1 MLHAPHVRVINMQA
15 ITTFITES
23 IWKVNVKS
31 LPLWK
36 RFLISFAR
44 FIYLIVSDLSN
55 GQLNLR
61 AMSLVFTT
69 ILSFVPLIAVS
80 FSVLKAFDVHNQ
92 IEPALLNLFAPMGDK
107 AAELTG
113 NIIGFVD
120 NVKVGLL
127 GTVGIAFLF
136 YSVIS
141 LLTKVEEAFN
151 YTWRIKK
158 TRSLAER
165 FSSYLSVLMVG
176 PVLVFAAMGTTA
188 SLLNN
193 SVTQSLA
200 GIEPFG
206 TLLALLTKLIPYL
219 LIILAFTFVYSFV
232 PNTKVRLVP
241 ALTGG
246 IAAGIL
252 WQSVGYI
259 YALFI
264 AQSSTQAAIYA
275 GFAILFFFMTWL
287 YLSWLILLVG
297 SSIAFYRQYPEY
309 LMAKTHSVA
318 MNNRDREHLAIN
330 VLVII
335 GKGFYSGNSPV
346 TIEAIVDE
354 IGCPKQSVEEIL
366 HCYEEAGLLL
376 RANNKQAAYSP
387 AVPLEN
393 LTVAEA
399 YQAIRASYA
408 IFSPILRHNAQ
419 SDSIALIIQRV
430 ESSIQNELGELTV
443 KQLIEMNE
451 DQKELVNIAAAQS

>member
-1 MLHAPHVRVINMQA
+1 MQ
-15 ITTFITES
+15 IIKNFIVDS
-23 IWKVNVKS
+23 VWKVDVKS
-31 LPLWK
+31 QPIVK
-36 RFLISFAR
+36 RLFISFVR
-44 FIYLIVSDLSN
+44 FVYLIIADLSN

-69 ILSFVPLIAVS
+69 ILSFVPLVAVS

-92 IEPALLNLFAPMGDK
+92 IEPALLNLFAPLGDK
-107 AAELTG
+107 AAELTS

-127 GTVGIAFLF
+127 GAIGIAFLF

-165 FSSYLSVLMVG
+165 FSNYLSVLMVG

-200 GIEPFG
+200 SIEPFG
-206 TLLALLTKLIPYL
+206 LLLELFTKLIPYL
-219 LIILAFTFVYSFV
+219 LIIAAFTFVYSFV
-232 PNTKVRLVP
+232 PNTKVRLIP

-246 IAAGIL
+246 IAAGIM
-252 WQSVGYI
+252 WQSVGYV

-264 AQSSTQAAIYA
+264 AQSSTQTAIYA

-287 YLSWLILLVG
+287 YLNWLILLVG

-309 LMAKTHSVA
+309 LMSKTHSVSL
-318 MNNRDREHLAIN
+318 NNHDREHLALNILLKIAEN
-330 VLVII
+330 
-335 GKGFYSGNSPV
+335 FYHRNAPL
-346 TIEAIVDE
+346 TIETMVDE
-354 IGCPKQSVEEIL
+354 LGCPKQCVEEIL
-366 HCYEEAGLLL
+366 QCYEHAGILH
-376 RANNKQAAYSP
+376 RIDKSSSAYSP
-387 AVPLEN
+387 AVPFEV
-393 LTVAEA
+393 LTVSEA
-399 YQAIRASYA
+399 YQAIRGSYA
-408 IFSPILRHNAQ
+408 IFSPIVRHNTDIDLA
-419 SDSIALIIQRV
+419 SPIIKRIEKSV
-430 ESSIQNELGELTV
+430 NKELGELTI
-443 KQLIEMNE
+443 KQVIEMNGE
-451 DQKELVNIAAAQS
+451 QGSSVNLAMA

>member
-1 MLHAPHVRVINMQA
+1 MQ
-15 ITTFITES
+15 IIKNYLTDF
-23 IWKVNVKS
+23 IWKVDIK
-31 LPLWK
+31 LQPLWK
-36 RFLISFAR
+36 RLVISFTR
-44 FIYLIVSDLSN
+44 FVYLIVSDLSN

-107 AAELTG
+107 AAELTS

-127 GTVGIAFLF
+127 GTLGIAFLF

-165 FSSYLSVLMVG
+165 FSNYLSVLMVG

-193 SVTQSLA
+193 SVTQDLA
-200 GIEPFG
+200 SIEPFG
-206 TLLALLTKLIPYL
+206 TLLAIVTKLIPYL
-219 LIILAFTFVYSFV
+219 LIIAAFTFVYIFI
-232 PNTKVRLVP
+232 PNTKVRLIP

-246 IAAGIL
+246 VAAGIL
-252 WQSVGYI
+252 WQSVGYV

-264 AQSSTQAAIYA
+264 AQSSAQTAIYA

-287 YLSWLILLVG
+287 YLNWLILLVG

-309 LMAKTHSVA
+309 LMAKTHTIALS
-318 MNNRDREHLAIN
+318 NRDREYLALN
-330 VLVII
+330 LLVLV
-335 GKGFYSGNSPV
+335 GDKFYRRNSPV
-346 TIEAIVDE
+346 GVEVIMDE
-354 IGCPKQSVEEIL
+354 LACPKQSVEEIL
-366 HCYEEAGLLL
+366 QCYEQTGILH
-376 RANNKQAAYSP
+376 RVNQQVAAYCPS
-387 AVPLEN
+387 VPLEN
-393 LTVAEA
+393 LTVSEV
-399 YQAIRASYA
+399 YQKIRTSYDT
-408 IFSPILRHNAQ
+408 ISPILRHNVRI
-419 SDSIALIIQRV
+419 DIASPILERIEQ
-430 ESSIQNELGELTV
+430 SIQKELGELTV
-443 KQLIEMNE
+443 KQLIEMDTE
-451 DQKELVNIAAAQS
+451 QQSVNFVTAKS

>member
-1 MLHAPHVRVINMQA
+1 MTPA
-15 ITTFITES
+15 ISQYFTDT
-23 IWKVNVKS
+23 IWKVDVKS
-31 LPLWK
+31 QPLLK
-36 RFLISFAR
+36 RFLISIVR
-44 FIYLIVSDLSN
+44 FVYLIIADLSN

-92 IEPALLNLFAPMGDK
+92 IEPALLRLFAPMGEQ
-107 AAELTG
+107 ATELTS

-127 GTVGIAFLF
+127 GTIGIAFLF

-158 TRSLAER
+158 TRTLAER
-165 FSSYLSVLMVG
+165 FSNYLSVLMVG
-176 PVLVFAAMGTTA
+176 PVLVFTAMGTTA

-200 GIEPFG
+200 TIEPFG
-206 TLLALLTKLIPYL
+206 MLLELTTKLIPYI
-219 LIILAFTFVYSFV
+219 LIISAFTFVYSFV
-232 PNTKVRLVP
+232 PNTKVRFIP

-252 WQSVGYI
+252 WQSVGYL

-264 AQSSTQAAIYA
+264 AQSSTQTAIYA

-287 YLSWLILLVG
+287 YLNWLILLVG

-309 LMAKTHSVA
+309 LMAKTHDIA
-318 MNNRDREHLAIN
+318 LNNQDRERLALNI
-330 VLVII
+330 LLLI
-335 GKGFYSGNSPV
+335 GSHFYQRNSPV
-346 TIEAIVDE
+346 SIETIMDE
-354 IGCPKQSVEEIL
+354 LACPKQAVDEIL
-366 HCYEEAGLLL
+366 HCY
-376 RANNKQAAYSP
+376 QAAGILHQVGSLKPTYTP
-387 AVPLEN
+387 AIPLEN
-393 LTVAEA
+393 LTVLEA
-399 YQAIRASYA
+399 YQAIRTSYASY
-408 IFSPILRHNAQ
+408 SPIVRHNTHTDLATPV
-419 SDSIALIIQRV
+419 IQRI
-430 ESSIQNELGELTV
+430 EKSIEDELGELTI
-443 KQLIEMNE
+443 KQLIKAKI
-451 DQKELVNIAAAQS
+451 DQQPINFVVAQS